1 MLVWARMAR
10 TPGST
15 LAETR
20 EFALQEQVEPTDGPP
35 SAGVR
40 AAWIADALE
49 GGKGEETRRVALRPG
64 DAVPGTRYVI
74 ERWLGDGGMGVV
86 YQARHVDI
94 DRQVAIKV
102 LRQEYC
108 RRANVLRQFRNEAR
122 IVARIGSR
130 HIAEVHDFAEL
141 DDGRLMFVMELLSG
155 GTVAHALQ
163 HGPMDPGRVIA
174 ILRQVCKALAAA
186 HAVDIVHR
194 DLKPDNI
201 ALATLDGRADF
212 VKVLDFGIAVVQTD
226 ADVATQLAAGTPWYL
241 APEVIAGG
249 VVGASVDIYA
259 AGCTAYEMLTGQ
271 PPFAGYDIEAVLRG
285 HLRLEPTSV
294 HERRAEVPLA
304 LSELIGRCL
313 AKDPVQ
319 RPRDMLDLEAQLCE
333 AQIEAGLQTAWDDL
347 EIPDVAPERRVAL
360 LRRMPDVSARA
371 AGRGS
376 WRLAV
381 GGAVLA
387 ALTATG
393 VWFAMRQDAAGERGP
408 IDAIV
413 VSAHE
418 AAARSYFVYPPLEAP
433 DQPTAYNWVIDLERR
448 ADELGD
454 EATQEAAKLR
464 AEFAATLVRL
474 GDEYWEREG
483 GKPFAVDYYAEAL
496 MFEPGDTHAAD
507 RVLLTP
513 GELATLRDKA
523 TRRDFSS
530 AELSAVE
537 PLVALAE
544 PDAALRSEKVA
555 ALVSRER
562 ASTTTEN
569 LAKIVAPSRARRP
582 REAPAVATAEPTPSV
597 PPTTDAPTIAAAPA
611 TTGDAAADPV
621 APAIASARDPAAAAA
636 LVREARSAMEA
647 GRRAEA
653 GRTFERALALDPK
666 SHAALI
672 GLCDLAFDRAD
683 HARAATL
690 ARRAIRLAPREA
702 EYRIKLGDALFKAF
716 RYADALAAYREAED
730 LGHPQAEGRIA
741 KAAAKLER

>member
-1 MLVWARMAR
+1 MAR

-653 GRTFERALALDPK
+653 GRTFERALAVDPK
-666 SHAALI
+666 SHGALI

>member
-1 MLVWARMAR
+1 MAR

>member
-1 MLVWARMAR
+1 MAR

-102 LRQEYC
+102 LRKEYR

-393 VWFAMRQDAAGERGP
+393 VWFAMRQDAAVERGP

-653 GRTFERALALDPK
+653 GRTFERALAVDPK
-666 SHAALI
+666 SHGALI

>member
-1 MLVWARMAR
+1 MAP

-163 HGPMDPGRVIA
+163 QGPMDPARVIA

-285 HLRLEPTSV
+285 HLRLAPTPV

-313 AKDPVQ
+313 AKDPMK

-333 AQIEAGLQTAWDDL
+333 AQIEAGLQTTWDDL

-371 AGRGS
+371 TGRGS

-393 VWFAMRQDAAGERGP
+393 VWFAMRQDAVVERGP

-433 DQPTAYNWVIDLERR
+433 DQPTAYNWVIDLEHR

-454 EATQEAAKLR
+454 EAAQEAAKLR

-569 LAKIVAPSRARRP
+569 LAKIVAPSRSRRP

-597 PPTTDAPTIAAAPA
+597 PPPTDAPTIAAAPV

-672 GLCDLAFDRAD
+672 GLSDLAFDRAD

-702 EYRIKLGDALFKAF
+702 DYRIKLGDALFKAF
-716 RYADALAAYREAED
+716 RYADALAAYREAKD
-730 LGHPQAEGRIA
+730 LGHPQAEGRIV